1 MDKVKIKFKSNEN
14 NWKYQLRIP
23 EDLEWFNICR
33 YYKTKEKDMY
43 IYIYVHEKIIFDCF
57 AYYNLKDKKFGIILT
72 EEEKDEIIEQTAF
85 DLIESLGI
93 NKFTLQILYRLSIN
107 IKPLKKY
114 IFKNVFR
121 KKDKYYLSKYT
132 KDDKYEFEIVN
143 SNGDILGYYSNIY
156 DHVNMLVLPNQKI
169 EFNSFIKE
177 NRSEC
182 EITDFVKTLVKRK

>member
-1 MDKVKIKFKSNEN
+1 MDRVKIKFKSKEN

-23 EDLEWFNICR
+23 ENLEWFNICR

-57 AYYNLKDKKFGIILT
+57 AYYNIKDKKFGIILNQ
-72 EEEKDEIIEQTAF
+72 EEKEEIIKQTAF

-93 NKFTLQILYRLSIN
+93 NKFILEILYRLSIN

-114 IFKNVFR
+114 VFKNIFR

-132 KDDKYEFEIVN
+132 KDDKYQFDIID
-143 SNGDILGYYSNIY
+143 SNGNVIGSYSEKGGNV
-156 DHVNMLVLPNQKI
+156 DLLVLPNQKI
-169 EFNSFIKE
+169 EFDSFLKE
-177 NRSEC
+177 KEHKISNA
-182 EITDFVKTLVKRK
+182 IKTLVKRK